1 MTAGTVAQAL
11 FAAWEMHDQGQ
22 MQRLLADNFT
32 LTGPAPVPLN
42 KAAFLVFQQ
51 VHNAAFA
58 DWRFNPQV
66 LEEAD
71 GYAKIGIQITATHTG
86 DYDVALLGLPIP
98 TVSATGKRRQWPQE
112 ILTFSTQ
119 GDRVTSLHLDTT
131 PQGGVAGT
139 LAWLGIV
146 LPDQSAPS
154 AHTIGRRWAEIW
166 NAACS
171 LAVIDEIVA
180 EEFVSHS
187 APPGLPPG
195 REGVWMWA
203 SAFRAA
209 FPDLWSQVEDVI
221 VEGDQVV
228 ERFSGG
234 GTHRGELF
242 GIPPTGVQMQ
252 TTGINILRIVGGKV
266 VEHWGNSDDLGVMRQ
281 LGVIV

>member
-1 MTAGTVAQAL
+1 MTARTVAQAL
-11 FAAWEMHDQGQ
+11 FAAWEAHDQEQ
-22 MQRLLADNFT
+22 MQRLLADDFT

-66 LEEAD
+66 LEQTD
-71 GYAKIGIQITATHTG
+71 GHAKIGIQITATHTG
-86 DYDVALLGLPIP
+86 DYDVAQLGLPIP
-98 TVSATGKRRQWPQE
+98 MVLATGKRRQWPQE
-112 ILTFSTQ
+112 IVTISTQ
-119 GDRVTSLHLDTT
+119 DDRITSLHIDTT
-131 PQGGVAGT
+131 PEGGVAGT
-139 LAWLGIV
+139 LAWLGIA

-166 NAACS
+166 NADRS
-171 LAVIDEIVA
+171 LTVIDAIVA
-180 EEFVSHS
+180 DDFVSHS

-195 REGVWMWA
+195 REGLRMWA

-221 VEGDQVV
+221 VEGDRVV

-234 GTHRGELF
+234 GTHHGELF
-242 GIPPTGVQMQ
+242 GIPPTGVRMQ
-252 TTGINILRIVGGKV
+252 TSGINILRIAGGKV

-281 LGVIV
+281 LGVLP